1 MPNQVCLARV
11 DISIL
16 EENYS
21 IGILK
26 LAIRKHINFI
36 FETFII
42 LKTLL
47 KSKNSFISIEE
58 IKSHN
63 SI

>member
-16 EENYS
+16 EENYF
-21 IGILK
+21 IGILN
-26 LAIRKHINFI
+26 LAISKHINFI
-36 FETFII
+36 SETFII

-47 KSKNSFISIEE
+47 KSKNSFISIE
-58 IKSHN
+58 
-63 SI
+63 